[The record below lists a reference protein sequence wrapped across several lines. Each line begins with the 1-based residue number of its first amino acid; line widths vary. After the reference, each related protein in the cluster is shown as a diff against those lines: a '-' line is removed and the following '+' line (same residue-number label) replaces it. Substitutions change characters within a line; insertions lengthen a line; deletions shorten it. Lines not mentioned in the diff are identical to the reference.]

1 MRLSLYKNNFPSH
14 IGIAMTRSNSEASDN
29 EDAKAPVW
37 DEAVLVLLQIIL
49 LHPTQVQ
56 DSV

>member
-14 IGIAMTRSNSEASDN
+14 IGIAMTRSNSEDSDN

-37 DEAVLVLLQIIL
+37 DEAGVLLQIIL
-49 LHPTQVQ
+49 LHPTLV
-56 DSV
+56 